1 MASKAYMIG
10 TGIGNLA
17 AACYLIRDGGW
28 EGSQIT
34 MLGLDTH
41 GANDGAPAKDFE
53 NEYGNQPLSNSQGFL
68 NRGGRMLN
76 EETYENFW
84 DLMSGVP
91 SLDQPGKSVTDEI
104 LDFDHAHPTKDIG
117 RLIDTKGLRTTGPN
131 GYRHMQFTNQQR
143 YLLTKLMMLPESR
156 EGELDNISIREWF
169 ADTPDFFATNF
180 WWMWETTFAF
190 KDVSSV
196 AELRRYMNRMI
207 LEFSRINTLE
217 GVTRTPYNQY
227 ESVILPLRAYL
238 QGKGVTFIN
247 NRLVTEFV
255 FADTPM
261 RDEIIVTGLKY
272 EEVDNDSAEGLIEVG
287 PDDLVFD
294 TNGSITD
301 SASIG
306 DMDTPIVEDDRYAPS
321 AQLWKQA
328 AGRFYNLGNPD
339 KFFNDRSQSEW
350 TSFTVTTSDHRL
362 INEISR
368 LTRQVPGNALNTFVE
383 SGPLISLVVHHQPHY
398 HAQTPEQGVFWGYA
412 LYPRRNGD
420 FIDKPFIEMTGRE
433 MLLETL
439 GHLGRIDDSS
449 DPISNHVDELM
460 DTVIN
465 VVPAHMPY
473 ASALFNR
480 RSTLDRPKVVPDG
493 SKNLAFISQFAEMP
507 FDMVFTE
514 QYSVRCAQ
522 VAVYRLLGLDK
533 PLTKMHHYEKDPLV
547 LAKAAHVMFR

>member
-1 MASKAYMIG
+1 MTSKAYMIG

-41 GANDGAPAKDFE
+41 GANDGAAAKDFE
-53 NEYGNQPLSNSQGFL
+53 DEYGHEPLSNSEGFL

-84 DLMSGVP
+84 DLMSSVP
-91 SLDQPGKSVTDEI
+91 SLDQPGKSITEEI

-117 RLIDTKGLRTTGPN
+117 RLIDSTGLRTSGPN
-131 GYRHMQFTNQQR
+131 GYRHMQFTNKQR
-143 YLLTKLMMLPESR
+143 YLLTKLMMMPESR
-156 EGELDNISIREWF
+156 ESELDNISIRDWF
-169 ADTPDFFATNF
+169 AETPDFFTTNF
-180 WWMWETTFAF
+180 WWMWQTTFAF

-227 ESVILPLRAYL
+227 ESVILPLRAFL
-238 QGKGVTFIN
+238 KDKGVTFIN
-247 NRLVTEFV
+247 NRKVTEFT

-272 EEVDNDSAEGLIEVG
+272 EEVDNGNAEGVIEIG
-287 PDDLVFD
+287 TDDLVFD

-301 SASIG
+301 STSIG
-306 DMDTPIVEDDRYAPS
+306 DMDTAIVEDERYAPS

-339 KFFNDRSQSEW
+339 KFFNDRTQSEW
-350 TSFTVTTSDHRL
+350 TSFTITTSDHRL
-362 INEISR
+362 INEVSR
-368 LTRQVPGNALNTFVE
+368 LTRQLPGNALNTFVE

-412 LYPRRNGD
+412 LYPRRHGD

-439 GHLGRIDDSS
+439 GHLGRIDDSA
-449 DPISNHVDELM
+449 DPISNHTDELM

-522 VAVYRLLGLDK
+522 VGVYQLLGLDK
-533 PLTKMHHYEKDPLV
+533 PLTKMHHYEKDPKV